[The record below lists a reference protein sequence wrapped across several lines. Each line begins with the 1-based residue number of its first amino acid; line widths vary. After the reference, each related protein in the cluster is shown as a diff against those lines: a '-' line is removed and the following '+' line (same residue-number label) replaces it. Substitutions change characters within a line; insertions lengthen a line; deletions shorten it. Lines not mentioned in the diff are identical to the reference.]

1 VHVNI
6 EMEQAQVLSRI
17 VKSRATL
24 LLVAAVLIGLI
35 EVGFVARSAG
45 SQSHAAR
52 PHQGGQIVQTS
63 RKPVGSW
70 TTAASL
76 PVPDVSQAALLL
88 ANGDVL
94 MTGGEVVKDGRPT
107 SVVQRYHTAAGTWST
122 VAAMRQE
129 RIGHTATL
137 LKDGRVLVVGGLG
150 KKLQPLSS
158 VEIYDPVRDR
168 WASTVPLP
176 DVRFSHSATRLPDG
190 RVLVVGGIVH
200 GAISRSVLIFDPRK
214 PSWRAGPPTLSP
226 HAQQDALALP
236 DGRVLIAGGYGG
248 KAEVYDPRAGT
259 WTAVGGPD
267 DLAHPVLAFLR
278 SGDVL
283 LATGVNSVGQTFRSS
298 SLFDPTTDRWNS
310 AAAMA
315 TGRDS
320 PSGAELRD
328 GRVLVA
334 GGAANRQVL
343 RSAEIYDARTNRW
356 DPAAPMRQAR
366 SAASALLLRNGS
378 VLVCGGSW
386 YGTVL
391 NSCELYHP

>member
-1 VHVNI
+1 
-6 EMEQAQVLSRI
+6 MEQARVLPRI
-17 VKSRATL
+17 GRSRATL
-24 LLVAAVLIGLI
+24 LLVAAALTGLT
-35 EVGFVARSAG
+35 GAFFVAQSADR
-45 SQSHAAR
+45 QSHDAR
-52 PHQGGQIVQTS
+52 PQHGGPAVRTA
-63 RKPVGSW
+63 RERAGSW
-70 TTAASL
+70 TAAAPL
-76 PVPDVSQAALLL
+76 PVPEVSQAALLL
-88 ANGDVL
+88 VNGDVL
-94 MTGGEVVKDGRPT
+94 MTGGEDVKDGRPT
-107 SVVQRYHTAAGTWST
+107 SVVQRYHTSAGTWST

-129 RIGHTATL
+129 RIGHTVTL
-137 LKDGRVLVVGGLG
+137 LKDRRVLAVGGLG

-176 DVRFSHSATRLPDG
+176 DVRFSHSATLLPDG

-214 PSWRAGPPTLSP
+214 PAWRAGPPTVSP

-248 KAEVYDPRAGT
+248 GAEVYDSGAGK
-259 WTAVGGPD
+259 WTEVGGPD
-267 DLAHPVLAFLR
+267 VLAHPILASLR
-278 SGDVL
+278 NGHVL
-283 LATGVNSVGQTFRSS
+283 LATGVDNAGQAFNSA
-298 SLFDPTTDRWNS
+298 SLFDPKTNRWSS

-315 TGRDS
+315 TGRNS

-343 RSAEIYDARTNRW
+343 RSAEVYDGQSNRW
-356 DPAAPMRQAR
+356 AHAAPMRQAR
-366 SAASALLLRNGS
+366 SAASALLLRNGR

-391 NSCELYHP
+391 SSCELYHP